1 MRRLLVLALLAALAA
16 LAPGVVRDELAARG
30 GGDVREGRVARV
42 VDGDTVHV
50 RLASGR
56 ERVRLIGVD
65 TPEVT
70 GARRECWGA
79 RASAATRRL
88 LAGRRVRLRTDV
100 EERDRFGRLLAYVE
114 RSADGL
120 DAGAELVRRGHADVL
135 EVAPNLRRA
144 ARYAR
149 LARAARRADRGLW
162 GACPGH

>member
-30 GGDVREGRVARV
+30 GDAQEGRVVRV

-70 GARRECWGA
+70 GSRRECWGA

-120 DAGAELVRRGHADVL
+120 DAGAELLRRGHADVL

-144 ARYAR
+144 GRYAR
-149 LARAARRADRGLW
+149 LARAARRAGRGLW